1 MLLLYAE
8 SRLLPGLVEG
18 DTAFRSTVASGLG
31 GPVVFHTEF
40 LDLPPTP
47 SAAYGHRLQDLLR
60 VKYQDVHL
68 DLIMAFAARA
78 LRIALDYRAELGPRV
93 PIVFAAVESVDDLPL
108 PQDVTGV
115 LMTLDWLDTLG
126 AALRL
131 QPETRRVVVLSGT
144 SGIDQRWVA
153 AARTAFAGAPAH
165 LEFTYVTDLPLEAA
179 AAKLAA
185 LPDGTIVFLIGFLRD
200 STGRNFAAHEA
211 LGRLAERSRVPI
223 YGMGG
228 SRMGHGI
235 VGGRL
240 IDFEK
245 QGVRAGEL
253 GLRSLRGEALGPADI
268 VTANTN
274 TYTFD
279 WRMLQRW
286 GLKESRLPPGS
297 VIRFREPSAWERYRW
312 PIIGTLAV
320 VLLESLLIAGL
331 MVQRAR
337 RKRAEAE
344 ASVQRSQLAHVQ
356 RVTAVGELAATLAHE
371 INQPLGA
378 IVSNAEAARRL
389 VDPAEPKGAEL
400 RETLGDII
408 DDGQRASEVIRRVRA
423 MLRTGAPEHKP
434 CDVNGL
440 IVEVLGFLAADL
452 ARAGVSTE
460 LRLEEGLPLV
470 HGDGVQL
477 QQVILN
483 LVLNAEDAMADA
495 SEGARR
501 LTVETAARAPGTVEV
516 WVRDTGVGV
525 KEGDVEHIFE
535 PFVTTKMSGLGMGLS
550 ISRSIVEA
558 HRGTIRAERNPDRGL
573 SIHVELP
580 CGAGHERRAVVYVI
594 DDDASFRKAVSR
606 LLRSAGLAV
615 ETLASAREFL
625 ERPAEDR
632 RVVPR
637 PRRPHAGSERHGPP
651 GRPPGG
657 AAGHPDRL
665 RDRPRR
671 RVHGGPRHEGRGGG
685 FPGEALSWPGSPG
698 LRAAR
703 PRPQPAEPGGARRAC
718 RGRAALRHPD
728 RARAGRAAARGH
740 RDAQQA
746 DRRRARHR
754 GADGEDTPRPRDAE
768 DAGGVR
774 RRPDPDGREAR
785 PSRLPA
791 RLRAGWF

>member
-1 MLLLYAE
+1 MRVLGVVLAALVWPLLAWAGTATAADSDRPRQVLLLYAE
-8 SRLLPGLVEG
+8 SRLLPGIVDG

-47 SAAYGHRLQDLLR
+47 SAAYGQRLQDLLR

-68 DLIMAFAARA
+68 DLIMAFGARA

-235 VGGRL
+235 VGGRI

-320 VLLESLLIAGL
+320 VLLETLLLAGL
-331 MVQRAR
+331 MLQRAR
-337 RKRAEAE
+337 RRRAEAE
-344 ASVQRSQLAHVQ
+344 ASVQRSQLAHFQ
-356 RVTAVGELAATLAHE
+356 RVTAVGELTATLAHE

-408 DDGQRASEVIRRVRA
+408 DDGQRASEVIRRVRG
-423 MLRTGAPEHKP
+423 MIRHGGAGAQAVRRQRAHRRGARVSGRGPDARRGLDGAAPGRGAAPGARGRRPAAAGDPESRGQRGGR
-434 CDVNGL
+434 DG
-440 IVEVLGFLAADL
+440 
-452 ARAGVSTE
+452 R
-460 LRLEEGLPLV
+460 RL
-470 HGDGVQL
+470 
-477 QQVILN
+477 
-483 LVLNAEDAMADA
+483 
-495 SEGARR
+495 EGARW
-501 LTVETAARAPGTVEV
+501 LTVETVARAPGTVEV

-550 ISRSIVEA
+550 ISRSIVVA
-558 HRGTIRAERNPDRGL
+558 HRGTILAERNPDRGL
-573 SIHVELP
+573 SVHVELP
-580 CGAGHERRAVVYVI
+580 CGAG
-594 DDDASFRKAVSR
+594 
-606 LLRSAGLAV
+606 L
-615 ETLASAREFL
+615 
-625 ERPAEDR
+625 
-632 RVVPR
+632 
-637 PRRPHAGSERHGPP
+637 
-651 GRPPGG
+651 
-657 AAGHPDRL
+657 
-665 RDRPRR
+665 
-671 RVHGGPRHEGRGGG
+671 
-685 FPGEALSWPGSPG
+685 
-698 LRAAR
+698 
-703 PRPQPAEPGGARRAC
+703 
-718 RGRAALRHPD
+718 
-728 RARAGRAAARGH
+728 
-740 RDAQQA
+740 
-746 DRRRARHR
+746 
-754 GADGEDTPRPRDAE
+754 
-768 DAGGVR
+768 
-774 RRPDPDGREAR
+774 
-785 PSRLPA
+785 
-791 RLRAGWF
+791 